1 MTTLAQRTGLLLTYP
16 DSTWIRGTD
25 SPLILWIPPNTK
37 LDHSGGLGLSLQYSS
52 HLEGHVCGTDTQPLS
67 QGSSSAFAGTARRT
81 QCPRRPLTFTILAVG
96 RAGMDTLPGLRGSCT
111 CCAGGTL
118 HLLQSDRPLL
128 VRAVANSPPDSAAG
142 HSQAHP
148 CRSHLIPSGHGAP
161 VLTWPWLPGDP
172 CLPPGSTTDVFLST
186 QERSS
191 ATSPR
196 PWQLHPLHGAGRSGA
211 RSRALREQRAPA
223 GRRRGPAR
231 HRHRRVSSAP

>member
-1 MTTLAQRTGLLLTYP
+1 MQGQPGEHSAPEDPSPSPSLLWAEQGWTHCRPEGLLHMLCWG
-16 DSTWIRGTD
+16 DS
-25 SPLILWIPPNTK
+25 
-37 LDHSGGLGLSLQYSS
+37 
-52 HLEGHVCGTDTQPLS
+52 
-67 QGSSSAFAGTARRT
+67 
-81 QCPRRPLTFTILAVG
+81 
-96 RAGMDTLPGLRGSCT
+96 
-111 CCAGGTL
+111 L

-142 HSQAHP
+142 HSLAHP

-196 PWQLHPLHGAGRSGA
+196 PRQLHPLHGAGRSGA